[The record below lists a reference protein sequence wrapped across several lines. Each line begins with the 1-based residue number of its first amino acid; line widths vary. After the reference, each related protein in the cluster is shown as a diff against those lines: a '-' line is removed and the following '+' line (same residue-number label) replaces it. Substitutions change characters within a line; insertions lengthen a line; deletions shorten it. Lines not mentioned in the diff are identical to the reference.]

1 MTKETIQPDPDPH
14 AAETQLYRQA
24 LHELIDIGADLARRL
39 HAQATAQAAQQAKA
53 KPMRLVTEAP
63 PAPAPSP
70 DALIN
75 LAAAFDLNASAVR
88 RCIMLAQS
96 LDEPPKPASDPAP
109 DRTAARKRVLRAVED
124 IN

>member
-1 MTKETIQPDPDPH
+1 MTEQTNQPDPGPQ
-14 AAETQLYRQA
+14 AAETELYRQA
-24 LHELIDIGADLARRL
+24 LHDLIEIGADLARRL

-53 KPMRLVTEAP
+53 KPVRLVTEAP

-70 DALIN
+70 NALIN
-75 LAAAFDLNASAVR
+75 IAAAFDLSASAVR

-109 DRTAARKRVLRAVED
+109 DRTIARKRILRAVED
-124 IN
+124 TI